1 MASDPTTFPDS
12 KSHRLLNLLKFVFAP
27 LMFLVGPCVVSG
39 REKLPREGGVIVII
53 NHLSDSDPMI
63 VQNAASRGIHFMS
76 KSELF
81 DIPVLKLWMRFW
93 GAFPVKRGAPDRA
106 SLRLAAELAKSGRV
120 VGIFPEGKLSE
131 DGKLQEIREG
141 AALIVRLAKV
151 PVICLG
157 IRNTDRII
165 PYGSLI
171 PRPAFRRVTANWGEP
186 KLFSETA
193 TNEEIAAWMESELR
207 RLIPEPKSNK
217 KPLSS

>member
-1 MASDPTTFPDS
+1 MANEPVVFPNS
-12 KSHRLLNLLKFVFAP
+12 KSHRLLGVLKVVFAP
-27 LMFLVGPCVVSG
+27 LLFVFGPCVVTG
-39 REKLPREGGVIVII
+39 RDKLPKEGGVIVII

-63 VQNAASRGIHFMS
+63 VQNASSRGIHFMS

-81 DIPVLKLWMRFW
+81 EIPVLKNWMRYW

-106 SLRLAAELAKSGRV
+106 SLRLAAELAKAGRV

-157 IRNTDRII
+157 IRNTDRLI

-171 PRPAFRRVTANWGEP
+171 PRPAFRRVTAHWGEP
-186 KLFSETA
+186 RQFDDSA
-193 TNEEIAAWMESELR
+193 SNEEIAQWMEEELR
-207 RLIPEPKSNK
+207 RLIPEPKAQ
-217 KPLSS
+217 

>member
-1 MASDPTTFPDS
+1 MPSEEPVFPNS
-12 KSHRLLNLLKFVFAP
+12 QSHRLLGLLKVVFAP
-27 LMFLVGPCVVSG
+27 LMFLYGPCVVSG
-39 REKLPREGGVIVII
+39 RENLPKEGGVIIII

-63 VQNAASRGIHFMS
+63 VQNASSRGIHFMS

-81 DIPVLKLWMRFW
+81 EVPILKLWMRFW

-106 SLRLAAELAKSGRV
+106 SLRLAAELAKDGRA

-131 DGKLQEIREG
+131 NGKLQEIREG

-157 IRNTDRII
+157 IRHTDRII

-171 PRPAFRRVTANWGEP
+171 PRPAFRKVTAHWGVA
-186 KLFSETA
+186 KLFDNSA

-207 RLIPEPKSNK
+207 RLIPEPR
-217 KPLSS
+217 